1 MAPPFL
7 SRALFAPAHP
17 DSLAVYCSD
26 GRFTRAVEELLAHL
40 GHSGLDTLTLPG
52 GPALLSASTSYAE
65 REAVA
70 RAASFLITGHHIRS
84 VVLIAH
90 QGCGYYR
97 DRYPGESAAAI
108 EERQLA
114 DLRGARQALELSHP
128 SLKIRSRYL
137 RVAGKNVQFEAPA
150 GDSAG

>member
-1 MAPPFL
+1 MSNPSSSFL
-7 SRALFAPAHP
+7 SRAPFDAAHP
-17 DSLAVYCSD
+17 DSLAIYCSD

-52 GPALLSASTSYAE
+52 GPGLLSASTSYSE

-70 RAASFLITGHHIRS
+70 RAASFLIVGHHIRN

-97 DRYPGESAAAI
+97 DRYPGEPAAAI
-108 EERQLA
+108 EARQLT
-114 DLRGARQALELSHP
+114 DLRAARQALELSHP
-128 SLKIRSRYL
+128 SLKILLRYL
-137 RVAGKNVQFEAPA
+137 RIAGKNVQFEEH
-150 GDSAG
+150 